1 MLLFGW
7 RLVFLLSIVSASLAF
22 VLRLHMPEPEEFLDE
37 REEAIFPNLQRI
49 AARRSTSSA
58 IGTRRHSTGGAMAS
72 YSASAIQNGD
82 ASANGGLK
90 YLGLRVTCSL
100 QLARDQQL
108 KEQQQQQQEESDDT
122 YRRQDTVVSG
132 VELCS
137 GMPKSDERSCA
148 DDSAIDTTP
157 SAPAAA
163 AAAASGD
170 ATIAIADTDNFD
182 DKQGEYVPAVRL
194 LRKHWLGVLLQFLFE
209 AWVSIGFWVISTW
222 LPLQLRAAPVFL
234 PEKITQAML
243 IVNLTVMGAVQ
254 LAAGWASDRGM
265 PRVWSCFAVFTLA
278 AGISVP
284 VFIGFAR
291 ASAAGCWLLHLL
303 LMVLMGWVLGL
314 VPGEGLVIN
323 VHMLINFVCSD

>member
-37 REEAIFPNLQRI
+37 REEAIFQNLQRM
-49 AARRSTSSA
+49 AARRSMSSA
-58 IGTRRHSTGGAMAS
+58 IGNRRHSTGGAT

-82 ASANGGLK
+82 ASANGGSK
-90 YLGLRVTCSL
+90 YLGVRVTCSL

-108 KEQQQQQQEESDDT
+108 KEQQQQEEADDT

-148 DDSAIDTTP
+148 DDSMTDSTP
-157 SAPAAA
+157 PGPAAA
-163 AAAASGD
+163 TAAAANGD
-170 ATIAIADTDNFD
+170 TTIAIADTDNFD
-182 DKQGEYVPAVRL
+182 DKHGEYVPAVRL
-194 LRKHWLGVLLQFLFE
+194 LRKHWVGMLLQFFFE
-209 AWVSIGFWVISTW
+209 AWVSIGFCVISTR
-222 LPLQLRAAPVFL
+222 LPLQLRAAPVYM
-234 PEKITQAML
+234 PEKLTQAML

-265 PRVWSCFAVFTLA
+265 PRVWSCFAVF
-278 AGISVP
+278 
-284 VFIGFAR
+284 R
-291 ASAAGCWLLHLL
+291 ASTAGC
-303 LMVLMGWVLGL
+303 
-314 VPGEGLVIN
+314 
-323 VHMLINFVCSD
+323 CTCC